1 MIIRPRPIWFYFIAF
16 SAALTLPVMAIAGY
30 MMWNLAEAENAR
42 LQNNLHDVNR
52 QIIFALERQQGA
64 DIAALRAL
72 ATSPA
77 LRSGG
82 IEAFRTQANAMV
94 DANDALTNI
103 ILRDADGRVL
113 MDTGSGVESDLPPEF
128 LRPHE
133 APPELSG
140 IALGKTFAQSGYFI
154 STPVTIAG
162 TARYYVIARI
172 ALPSLNSLI
181 REQMID
187 DGYFASI
194 VDGNGL
200 ILARSAEGDK
210 YYGRKLNGLVGN
222 LPAAFTWS
230 GVNPQGIAVFGI
242 FNRSTMSGWG
252 VTTGIDRK
260 LLSAPLRKS
269 LLWLTTLAAVTL
281 AIGCSIAYLLS
292 RVLTAAS
299 RKIVTAAVE
308 LGEGRTIR
316 AFTTPIIEANIV
328 STALQATSEKL
339 RQNAEALG
347 SANRMLERKVEERTA
362 ELAAKTELL
371 ETTMSNMDQGI
382 VVIGPNGEIQLFNKT
397 AADLNNVP
405 VEFLEQGPTIAEA
418 IAYRRAN
425 DQFEHTDDELK
436 ILLHREGVVTG
447 KTLVHERERR
457 NGDVIEVR
465 TVPLADGSLV
475 RTFTDVT
482 LRKHAERHLEYLAR
496 HDPLTRLPNRVLFR
510 ERLEQAVSYNRRH
523 GAPFSVLFIDLD
535 GFKEVNDRHGHA
547 VGDGLLIEVSARF
560 KSALR
565 MEDTVARLGGDEF
578 AILQTATGGGSDPVR
593 LARRLLEE
601 AAGNYRI
608 GDIEVSTGLS
618 IGIARCPDDETDI
631 DKLLRQAD
639 AALYRAKRQGR
650 GTFCLAGADDARH
663 QAG

>member
-30 MMWNLAEAENAR
+30 MMWSLAQSENAR
-42 LQNNLHDVNR
+42 LQNSLHEVNE
-52 QIIFALERQQGA
+52 QIIFALERKHGA

-94 DANDALTNI
+94 DAIGALTNV

-113 MDTGSGVESDLPPEF
+113 METGAGAEAGPPPEF
-128 LRPHE
+128 LRPNE

-140 IALGKTFAQSGYFI
+140 VIIGKSFAQSAYFI
-154 STPVTIAG
+154 STPVIVTG
-162 TARYYVIARI
+162 VVRYYVIARV
-172 ALPSLNSLI
+172 ALPSLSSLM

-187 DGYFASI
+187 EGYFASV
-194 VDGNGL
+194 VDANGL
-200 ILARSAEGDK
+200 ILARSADSDK

-222 LPAAFTWS
+222 LPATFTWS
-230 GVNPQGIAVFGI
+230 GVNPQGVAVFGI
-242 FNRSTMSGWG
+242 FNRSKMTGWG

-260 LLSAPLRKS
+260 LLSAPLRNS
-269 LLWLTTLAAVTL
+269 LMWLATLATATFAV
-281 AIGCSIAYLLS
+281 GCVIAYLLS
-292 RVLTAAS
+292 RVLAAAS
-299 RKIVTAAVE
+299 RKIITAAVE
-308 LGEGRTIR
+308 LGEGRTISG
-316 AFTTPIIEANIV
+316 FSTPIVEANIV

-347 SANRMLERKVEERTA
+347 AANRMLERKVEERTA

-382 VVIGPNGEIQLFNKT
+382 VVIGPDGEIQLFNKT

-405 VEFLEQGPTIAEA
+405 VEFLDKRPTIAET

-425 DQFEHTDDELK
+425 GQFEHTDEELR
-436 ILLHREGVVTG
+436 ILLNREGLVTG

-496 HDPLTRLPNRVLFR
+496 HDDLTRLPNRVLFR
-510 ERLEQAVSYNRRH
+510 ERLEKAMAYDRRH
-523 GAPFSVLFIDLD
+523 DAPFSVLFLDLD
-535 GFKEVNDRHGHA
+535 YFKEVNDRHGHD
-547 VGDGLLIEVSARF
+547 VGDALLMEVSARV

-578 AILQTATGGGSDPVR
+578 AILQTATSDADDPKR
-593 LARRLLEE
+593 LADRLLEE
-601 AAGNYRI
+601 VPGSYRI
-608 GDIEVSTGLS
+608 GDIDVRVGLS
-618 IGIARCPDDETDI
+618 IGIASSAGCGND
-631 DKLLRQAD
+631 AD
-639 AALYRAKRQGR
+639 ALLKMADVALYEAKRQGR
-650 GTFCLAGADDARH
+650 GTFRFAGAVNAAR
-663 QAG
+663 